1 MEETRAQREI
11 ERNSAVN
18 QIWRQDQSLNLP
30 SLHLPADS
38 LSVGR
43 PQHQRRVLRAASGV
57 SRPVHHEGADDGVAE
72 GVLHY
77 TPSPSQGK

>member
-11 ERNSAVN
+11 ERNSAAN

-38 LSVGR
+38 LSVHR
-43 PQHQRRVLRAASGV
+43 PQHHQRVLRAASGEP
-57 SRPVHHEGADDGVAE
+57 RPVYQEGADDEVAE

-77 TPSPSQGK
+77 TPSQSQGK